1 MACAV
6 LLLGAVVPG
15 QFRFERF
22 NRSYPEV
29 IPEIAPIEQ
38 GPLTIQ
44 LSSPKSNLTLR
55 SHFLRLEPGPGGSHS
70 AELRVEFLGKG
81 RLVADLDVAGMAAT
95 RLQDDVLVPPQAAI
109 LEGRVRLTRE
119 PGAYVVTTEQLPR
132 QMRVKIQSGI
142 AGQVVGFCDRIPVLL
157 APDLDCERLNQML
170 STATVPLPPAGES
183 YLLED
188 ADLTAE
194 ERSQLDAYLR
204 TSSGRTSAES
214 PQADHGIHVASRPPE
229 L

>member
-1 MACAV
+1 MMWLRRLFLMACAV

-55 SHFLRLEPGPGGSHS
+55 SHFLRLEPGPGGSHT

-81 RLVADLDVAGMAAT
+81 RLVADLDVA
-95 RLQDDVLVPPQAAI
+95 
-109 LEGRVRLTRE
+109 
-119 PGAYVVTTEQLPR
+119 
-132 QMRVKIQSGI
+132 
-142 AGQVVGFCDRIPVLL
+142 
-157 APDLDCERLNQML
+157 
-170 STATVPLPPAGES
+170 
-183 YLLED
+183 
-188 ADLTAE
+188 
-194 ERSQLDAYLR
+194 
-204 TSSGRTSAES
+204 
-214 PQADHGIHVASRPPE
+214 
-229 L
+229 

>member
-1 MACAV
+1 MRRLFLVVPAV
-6 LLLGAVVPG
+6 LLLGATPAIPPG

-29 IPEIAPIEQ
+29 VPEIAPIEQ

-44 LSSPKSNLTLR
+44 LSAPRSNLTLR
-55 SHFLRLEPGPGGSHS
+55 SHFLRLEPGPGGSHT

-95 RLQDDVLVPPQAAI
+95 RLQDDVLVPPQAAT
-109 LEGRVRLTRE
+109 LEGRVKVTRD
-119 PGAYVVTTEQLPR
+119 PGAYVITTEQLPK

-142 AGQVVGFCDRIPVLL
+142 AGQVVGFCDRIPALL

-188 ADLTAE
+188 ADLTPE
-194 ERSQLDAYLR
+194 ERSQLDAYLAG
-204 TSSGRTSAES
+204 S
-214 PQADHGIHVASRPPE
+214 Q
-229 L
+229 

>member
-1 MACAV
+1 MMWLRRLFLMACAV

-95 RLQDDVLVPPQAAI
+95 RLQDDVLVPPQAAT
-109 LEGRVRLTRE
+109 LEGRVKLTRE
-119 PGAYVVTTEQLPR
+119 PGAYVVTTEQLPK

-142 AGQVVGFCDRIPVLL
+142 AGQVVGFCDRIPALL

-194 ERSQLDAYLR
+194 ERSQLDAYLA
-204 TSSGRTSAES
+204 G
-214 PQADHGIHVASRPPE
+214 SR
-229 L
+229 

>member
-1 MACAV
+1 MLRRLFLVASAV

-44 LSSPKSNLTLR
+44 LSAPRSNLTLR

-81 RLVADLDVAGMAAT
+81 RLVADVDVAGLAT
-95 RLQDDVLVPPQAAI
+95 RLQDDVLVPPQAAT
-109 LEGRVRLTRE
+109 LEGRVRVTRD
-119 PGAYVVTTEQLPR
+119 PGAYVITTEQLPK
-132 QMRVKIQSGI
+132 QMRVRIQSGI
-142 AGQVVGFCDRIPVLL
+142 AGQVVAFCDRIPALL
-157 APDLDCERLNQML
+157 APDLDCEGLNRML

-188 ADLTAE
+188 ADLTPQ
-194 ERSQLDAYLR
+194 ERSQLDAYLA
-204 TSSGRTSAES
+204 G
-214 PQADHGIHVASRPPE
+214 SR
-229 L
+229 